1 MQYPLYQVRAGRPKG
16 LERRWAPLYLPD
28 QEAKGQLLLLLLW
41 DKQNVAYIQLY
52 PSKFQVNPYIF
63 WLKLKGLL
71 AEIREIIYERLLVTP
86 LEQKQK
92 IEYIKELILKEKTN
106 NELIKKLKEEVHLA
120 TMSKDKDVCFY
131 FLNVLCMSCSM

>member
-1 MQYPLYQVRAGRPKG
+1 
-16 LERRWAPLYLPD
+16 
-28 QEAKGQLLLLLLW
+28 
-41 DKQNVAYIQLY
+41 
-52 PSKFQVNPYIF
+52 
-63 WLKLKGLL
+63 LKLKGLL